1 MTNSHEQ
8 IKQIV
13 MRQSALQEVSQTVAT
28 FQSLETSLDKILE
41 TDLSQL
47 DTKYQHLGMLAD
59 GISDPIFKHK
69 LAQFS
74 DNRLQARQQHLM
86 TLLAISRESQVNE
99 KEVLQQLITREEN
112 LK

>member
-8 IKQIV
+8 IKQMV

-28 FQSLETSLDKILE
+28 FQSLEMSLDKILE

-47 DTKYQHLGMLAD
+47 DTQYQHLAMLAD
-59 GISDPIFKHK
+59 GISDPTFKHK

-86 TLLAISRESQVNE
+86 TLLALCRESQVNAQE
-99 KEVLQQLITREEN
+99 ILQQLIAREKN